1 MPPDPITFDFAG
13 SVFYP
18 ASGTDGAPIKY
29 FSKWFQSFLY
39 ADLGMTREAFEKYA
53 RLEWLLLHYRR
64 TAVAWL
70 DPEAIFGCHMDQ
82 TIFCCH
88 LHFEREPRTPKD
100 KDLPAKLELLFTN
113 CEGVQALAAYRI
125 RKTYPAAATYIR
137 VGLGFGGNYET
148 FRKAFADALESLG
161 PVPHL
166 IIDQEGLDEESAY
179 FFNYSRLFPV
189 HMHHSPPFN
198 PEGPYGTRTLHLH
211 SRSNR

>member
-1 MPPDPITFDFAG
+1 MPPAPITFDFAR

-29 FSKWFQSFLY
+29 FSTWFQSFFY
-39 ADLGMTREAFEKYA
+39 ADLGMTCERFEKIA
-53 RLEWLLLHYRR
+53 AWESMLLHYRR
-64 TAVAWL
+64 SSVAWL
-70 DPEAIFGCHMDQ
+70 APETVFGCRMEQ

-88 LHFEREPRTPKD
+88 LRFERDPRAPKD

-148 FRKAFADALESLG
+148 FRKDYAAALNAIG
-161 PVPHL
+161 PVPCL
-166 IIDQEGLDEESAY
+166 IIDDEGLDKATGYY
-179 FFNYSRLFPV
+179 FDYCRNFPTIVYKTPIFAAEGNYGKRRLILRSR
-189 HMHHSPPFN
+189 N
-198 PEGPYGTRTLHLH
+198 
-211 SRSNR
+211 